1 MAEITTVPVSTNY
14 LLDQASK
21 MKPRLIDTWILPGA
35 VMYLAWVSGKKK
47 PNRWLRRIVFTGGIY
62 MVYRNIN
69 LVRYFPTAS
78 MQRSGFPQY
87 RETNCQPGF
96 RKTLKAFI
104 ETGLKDLLVD
114 FDLAVEANEYRRQ
127 IPDFNTACVLRQ
139 RMYV

>member
-62 MVYRNIN
+62 MVYRNITEYKKAATEITKLATN
-69 LVRYFPTAS
+69 PSTAVPTVIDSILAKVDL
-78 MQRSGFPQY
+78 P
-87 RETNCQPGF
+87 P
-96 RKTLKAFI
+96 I
-104 ETGLKDLLVD
+104 TG
-114 FDLAVEANEYRRQ
+114 AV
-127 IPDFNTACVLRQ
+127 
-139 RMYV
+139 